1 MVATTHF
8 TYLIV
13 GGGMVANFA
22 SEAIREYDSEGTIG
36 ILSEDIDGPYPR
48 PALSKKLWTDPDF
61 SWEDLQFDTAGKN
74 FADLHLQTRVTAID
88 PARRSVSTEA
98 GDLFTYDTLL
108 MATGG
113 RPKRVALP
121 DDDRVIWFRTASDYK
136 RLREIADQHAHV
148 AVVGGSYMGT
158 ELAAALIQNDTSVT
172 LVYSEDVLGGG
183 IFPLDLALAY
193 EKTFADRGVRLH
205 SGASLTG
212 GTADDASIS
221 LALDDGSHLVAD
233 AVVTGLGI
241 KPNVELARDAGL
253 AVGDGIVV
261 DDHLLTSDPHIY
273 AAGDV
278 AEYPDVLLGRGRA
291 EHVDNATAMGHTAG
305 HNMAGAN
312 EPYDHTPYYYSV
324 IFGTRFEAVGLIDS
338 SLDIV
343 EDWIEPLSKGVLYY
357 LHDGLVVGVLLWN
370 VEGRLDEA
378 RQTIAGAAAITKDN
392 LVGHITA

>member
-1 MVATTHF
+1 MVDTTHF

-22 SEAIREYDSEGTIG
+22 SEAIREHDSDGTIG

-61 SWEDLQFDTAGKN
+61 SWQDLQFDTAGKN
-74 FADLHLQTRVTAID
+74 FANLHLQTRVTAID

-113 RPKRVALP
+113 RPRRVDLP
-121 DDDRVIWFRTASDYK
+121 EDDRIIWFRTARDYQ
-136 RLREIADQHAHV
+136 RLREISDAHAHV

-158 ELAAALIQNDTSVT
+158 ELAAALVQNNTAVT
-172 LVYSEDVLGGG
+172 LVFPEDILGGA
-183 IFPLDLALAY
+183 ILPHDLAVAY
-193 EKTFADRGVRLH
+193 ERVFVDRGVTLH
-205 SGASLTG
+205 RGASVTG
-212 GTADDASIS
+212 GTTDDAGIS
-221 LALDDGSHLVAD
+221 LSLDDGSSLSAD

-253 AVGDGIVV
+253 MVADGIVV

-278 AEYPDVLLGRGRA
+278 AEYPDVLLGRRRV

-324 IFGTRFEAVGLIDS
+324 VFGTRFEAVGTIDS
-338 SLDIV
+338 TLDII
-343 EDWIEPLSKGVLYY
+343 EDWIAPLEKGVLYY
-357 LHDGLVVGVLLWN
+357 LRDGLVVGVLLWN

-378 RQTIAGAAAITKDN
+378 RQTIAEAHALTKDN
-392 LVGHITA
+392 LVGHIAP